1 MRGNGRSLPKL
12 GNTLWADTII
22 KLYGKL
28 MHEALEEA
36 RALTFERKL
45 NKFYESD
52 VAKNKYIYYR
62 SRNTC
67 AKTCYI

>member
-1 MRGNGRSLPKL
+1 
-12 GNTLWADTII
+12 
-22 KLYGKL
+22 